1 MSYRIIADSSC
12 ELPEELLNTG
22 YFHLVPFG
30 LEISGEHLV
39 DDESM
44 DISEL
49 LKKIEASPECPKS
62 SCPSPQLFMDRI
74 NSDAEHIYIITI
86 SSKLSGSYNSAVLA
100 KSMYEEE
107 HDDKKI
113 CVIDSKSASCGESQ
127 IAMLAHE
134 LEQQG
139 LPFEEISSRLEQY
152 RDQLETCFV
161 LDNLETL
168 RKNGRLSGVKA
179 LVASTLSIKPVLV
192 AKEGEIAQV
201 SQGIGIRKALGKL
214 VEEIIKRGG
223 ELTKKRIIIT
233 HCNNLSRAEEVKKL
247 IENKIGTAN
256 IMIMATKGLSS
267 LYANDGGIIVTF

>member
-12 ELPEELLNTG
+12 ELPEELLKTG

-30 LEISGEHLV
+30 LEVSGEQLI

-44 DISEL
+44 DVDDL
-49 LKKIEASPECPKS
+49 LKKIAASPECPKS
-62 SCPSPQLFMDRI
+62 SCPSPQLFMDRMEG
-74 NSDAEHIYIITI
+74 DATRIYIVTI
-86 SSKLSGSYNSAVLA
+86 SAKLSGAYNSAVLA

-107 HDDKKI
+107 HNDKQI
-113 CVIDSKSASCGESQ
+113 CIIDSMSASCGESQ

-139 LPFEEISSRLEQY
+139 LSFDEISARLEEY
-152 RDQLETCFV
+152 RDKMETCFV

-192 AKEGEIAQV
+192 AKDGEIAQV

-223 ELTKKRIIIT
+223 ELSQKRIIIT

-247 IENKIGTAN
+247 IENKIGTSN
-256 IMIMATKGLSS
+256 IIIMATKGLSS